1 MATTTSTSATST
13 GALANLNMIDVTA
26 LVNRVMTAEKIPQN
40 NLKTSLATG
49 QSKLAAYQAL
59 STTVKSLQSA
69 AESIIGSVYATSP
82 TWASLGASS
91 SSSNVAAAA
100 SATASAG
107 SYTFDVTS
115 LATPKKILFPN
126 SLAAGGTA
134 ASGAVT
140 FTNAAGVAVHIS
152 PTSPDTTFSL
162 SKLASAI
169 NESDAGVSA
178 SLIKTGTD
186 SYRLQLTA
194 SGTGTE
200 NSFTVIGIDGL
211 GTPNPLT
218 DVTAATNAT
227 IHYGGVSSSA
237 FDVTSSTNT
246 FTNVFPGITF
256 TTSKA
261 ENGVTLTVTDDV
273 SAMSSQ
279 VQALVTAYNSAYSAL
294 QSATTYSL
302 TDKSAGLLMGESSVR
317 SLTVSLPGAFLS
329 AIAPITTDLGL
340 SVDKYGVVS
349 FDSTAFATAMASDP
363 TASKAAL
370 IDWGYQIG
378 QITNDATAAVTG
390 SLSRAISSSETQI
403 EDLNTKIA
411 DWDQRLKDRTTL
423 LTQLYA
429 SINANLATLK
439 TTSDWISDQITA
451 LTTKTN

>member
-1 MATTTSTSATST
+1 MATTATTSATST

-26 LVNRVMTAEKIPQN
+26 LVNRVMTAEKIPQD

-49 QSKLAAYQAL
+49 QSKLTAYQSL

-91 SSSNVAAAA
+91 SSSNVAATA
-100 SATASAG
+100 SATATAG
-107 SYTFDVTS
+107 NYTFDVTS
-115 LATPKKILFPN
+115 LATPAKVLFGTSVKATDPV
-126 SLAAGGTA
+126 SSIGGTIT
-134 ASGAVT
+134 ST
-140 FTNAAGVAVHIS
+140 SH
-152 PTSPDTTFSL
+152 PTKPITIDSSMT
-162 SKLASAI
+162 LAELATAI
-169 NESDAGVSA
+169 NDADAGVNA

-186 SYRLQLTA
+186 GSGNDLYRLQLTA
-194 SGTGTE
+194 SSTGTA
-200 NSFTVIGIDGL
+200 NDFTFSGIDQL
-211 GTPNPLT
+211 GSVTT
-218 DVTAATNAT
+218 TAAADAKIQFGPDALNDVAT
-227 IHYGGVSSSA
+227 SSS
-237 FDVTSSTNT
+237 NT
-246 FTNVFPGITF
+246 FTNVFPGVTF
-256 TTSKA
+256 TTSKV
-261 ENGVTLTVTDDV
+261 EDGVTLTVADDV

-294 QSATTYSL
+294 QSATTYNL

-370 IDWGYQIG
+370 VDWGYQIG

>member
-26 LVNRVMTAEKIPQN
+26 LVNRVMTAEKIPQD

-49 QSKLAAYQAL
+49 QSKLTAYQSL
-59 STTVKSLQSA
+59 STTVKSLQTA

-82 TWASLGASS
+82 AWASLGASS
-91 SSSNVAAAA
+91 SSSNVAATA
-100 SATASAG
+100 SATATAG

-115 LATPKKILFPN
+115 LATPAKVLFGTSVKATAHPVP
-126 SLAAGGTA
+126 STTPATVWTITSASHPTKPITIDSSMTLAE
-134 ASGAVT
+134 
-140 FTNAAGVAVHIS
+140 
-152 PTSPDTTFSL
+152 
-162 SKLASAI
+162 LATAI
-169 NESDAGVSA
+169 NEADAGVNA

-186 SYRLQLTA
+186 GVDDLYRLQLTA
-194 SGTGTE
+194 SSTGTV
-200 NSFTVIGIDGL
+200 NSFTLDGFDQL
-211 GTPNPLT
+211 GNVTTTP
-218 DVTAATNAT
+218 ATNAKIVFGT
-227 IHYGGVSSSA
+227 GA
-237 FDVTSSTNT
+237 FDFVQSPSNT
-246 FTNVFPGITF
+246 FTNVFPGVTF
-256 TTSKA
+256 TTSKV
-261 ENGVTLTVTDDV
+261 EDGVTLTVTDDV

-294 QSATTYSL
+294 QSATTYNL

-317 SLTVSLPGAFLS
+317 SLTASLPGAFLS

-349 FDSTAFATAMASDP
+349 FDSTAFATGMASDP